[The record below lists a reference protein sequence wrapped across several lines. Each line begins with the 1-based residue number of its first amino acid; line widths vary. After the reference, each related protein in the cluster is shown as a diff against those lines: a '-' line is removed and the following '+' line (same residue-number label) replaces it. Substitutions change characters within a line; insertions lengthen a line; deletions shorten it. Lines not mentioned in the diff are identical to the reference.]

1 MYQYFEVLII
11 ITIII
16 FQIIIARDLYFK
28 IRAYKAIF
36 DFEDLP
42 TITQKKVSKNVF
54 KSGDVYEILTFEGEE
69 GVVNITY
76 LQYNNKSRVLATMVK
91 YINVYLIKNKGA
103 TIDFHLIKDIVDKHT
118 ETSQNEIENRIPAP
132 LYLGLAATM
141 LGIIIG
147 LFSVNFN
154 ANSNALNAI
163 QPLINGVKWAMSA
176 SVIGLIITTVFS
188 IKIYKDAQV
197 EADEE
202 KSEFLSKL
210 QSELMPK
217 MATGKMPEV
226 AILSDKLDVFA
237 RNTSSSISQLDAIVR
252 NTSNTVEREQQ
263 LIRDIRK
270 LDVAKITSANV
281 QVFSELDNMMD
292 SFKNFANYYNKLN
305 SSMEG
310 TTDLVSKLQ
319 RFISSTE
326 NINIVLEGIKKN
338 IEESNVATTFFN
350 THIQSFERYGDA
362 VNEAVINAD
371 SKMTKAIS
379 ELGRLTEEQFNSF
392 NEAIANFDS
401 KLSTAFTHSI
411 EKFMEAMDAQILR
424 TEMAFADSR
433 PKFEKLDKLDLLDQ
447 LSQLDQL
454 PSINVRLESLEKN
467 LANVFNKNSQ
477 EIILALKGNN
487 QFYQKDDSPNNPLPI
502 ETIEKKKSLQEK
514 ILLVLQIG
522 TYIVIINYGVYTLLQ
537 YFHLMK

>member
-11 ITIII
+11 STIII
-16 FQIIIARDLYFK
+16 FQIIIARDLFFK
-28 IRAYKAIF
+28 IRIYKAIF

-42 TITQKKVSKNVF
+42 TITQKKVSKTVF
-54 KSGDVYEILTFEGEE
+54 KSGNVYEILTFEGEV
-69 GVVNITY
+69 GGVNITY
-76 LQYNNKSRVLATMVK
+76 LQYNNKSRVLSTMVK

-147 LFSVNFN
+147 LFSVNFD
-154 ANSNALNAI
+154 ANSDALNAI

-226 AILSDKLDVFA
+226 AILSDKLDIFA
-237 RNTSSSISQLDAIVR
+237 RNTSSSISQLDSIVR

-305 SSMEG
+305 SSMEA
-310 TTDLVSKLQ
+310 TTDLVNELQ

-326 NINIVLEGIKKN
+326 NINVVLEGIKNN
-338 IEESNVATTFFN
+338 IEESNAATTFFN
-350 THIQSFERYGDA
+350 AHIQSFERYGDA

-379 ELGRLTEEQFNSF
+379 ELGRLTEEQFSSF

-411 EKFMEAMDAQILR
+411 EKFTEAMEAQILR
-424 TEMAFADSR
+424 TEMAFAESR

-467 LANVFNKNSQ
+467 LANAFNKNSQ
-477 EIILALKGNN
+477 EIILALKEKN
-487 QFYQKDDSPNNPLPI
+487 QFYQKDDSLDHPLPI
-502 ETIEKKKSLQEK
+502 EPFENKKSLQEK
-514 ILLVLQIG
+514 ILLILQIG
-522 TYIVIINYGVYTLLQ
+522 TYIVIVSFGVYTLLR

>member
-1 MYQYFEVLII
+1 MYQSFEVLII
-11 ITIII
+11 ISIVI

-28 IRAYKAIF
+28 IKAYKAIF

-42 TITQKKVSKNVF
+42 VITQKKVSKDVF
-54 KSGDVYEILTFEGEE
+54 KSGEVSDILTYEGGE

-76 LQYNNKSRVLATMVK
+76 LEYNNKSRVLATMVK

-147 LFSVNFN
+147 LFSVNFD
-154 ANSNALNAI
+154 ANSDALNAI

-188 IKIYKDAQV
+188 IKIFKDAQV

-237 RNTSSSISQLDAIVR
+237 RSTSGSISHLDNIVR
-252 NTSNTVEREQQ
+252 TTSNTVEREQQ
-263 LIRDIRK
+263 LIQDIRK
-270 LDVAKITSANV
+270 LDVSKITSANV
-281 QVFSELDNMMD
+281 EIFTKLDDMMD
-292 SFKNFANYYNKLN
+292 SFANFANYYNKLN
-305 SSMEG
+305 SSMKG
-310 TTDLVSKLQ
+310 TSDLVDKLQ
-319 RFISSTE
+319 KFVSTTE
-326 NINIVLEGIKKN
+326 NINVVLEGIKNN
-338 IEESNVATTFFN
+338 IEESNAATTFFN
-350 THIQSFERYGDA
+350 THIQSFSQYGDA
-362 VNEAVINAD
+362 VNEAVANAD
-371 SKMTKAIS
+371 SRMSTAVSK
-379 ELGRLTEEQFNSF
+379 LGELTEKQFNSF
-392 NEAIANFDS
+392 NGAIASFDS

-411 EKFMEAMDAQILR
+411 EKFTEAMEAQVLR
-424 TEMAFADSR
+424 TEVAFENST
-433 PKFEKLDKLDLLDQ
+433 PKFEKLNKLDQ
-447 LSQLDQL
+447 LDKLSQLNV
-454 PSINVRLESLEKN
+454 INTRLESLETN
-467 LANVFNKNSQ
+467 LARAFNRNSQ
-477 EIILALKGNN
+477 EIILALKEGN
-487 QFYQKDDSPNNPLPI
+487 QFPSNNSPISVSSVKKEVDRNPIL
-502 ETIEKKKSLQEK
+502 EKLTLGLQ
-514 ILLVLQIG
+514 VG
-522 TYIVIINYGVYTLLQ
+522 TYVVIIIFGVFSLLK
-537 YFHLMK
+537 YLDFIN